1 MSMTSKQTLA
11 VCGMAIVLAGVGI
24 YLFTGDSRRQSTN
37 DAYVVAD
44 YSIVAP
50 KVAGFISQVLV
61 EDNQPVK
68 TGQLLALIDDRDLR
82 TALAASQAEV
92 LAASAQLEQSRA
104 VLQRQASVISQA
116 EATLAATKAEVTFA
130 EQEQARYSHLAGMGA
145 GTVQNAQQARNR
157 IDTARAR
164 QTSAVA
170 SVAADRKQVDILTA
184 QQHAAEAGLKRAQA
198 AHDQA
203 QLQLS
208 YTRIVAPV
216 DGVVG
221 ERAVRVGNYVNP
233 GSRLLSVVPL
243 SQAYVVGNFQETQL
257 TNVTPGQRVEIRI
270 DTFPGEPLRGRVQSI
285 APATGVTFAAIKPD
299 NATGNFTKVVQRLPV
314 RIILDADQP
323 LARKL
328 WVGLSVEAIIDTQS
342 PASAQ
347 EVSTR

>member
-1 MSMTSKQTLA
+1 MSMTSRQTLA
-11 VCGMAIVLAGVGI
+11 LCGVALALTVGGI
-24 YLFTGDSRRQSTN
+24 YLMTGNGGRQTTN
-37 DAYVVAD
+37 DAYIVAD

-68 TGQLLALIDDRDLR
+68 AGQLLALIDDRDLR
-82 TALAASQAEV
+82 TTLAASEADA
-92 LAASAQLEQSRA
+92 LSAAAQLEQASA
-104 VLQRQASVISQA
+104 VLQRQGSVISQA
-116 EATLAATKAEVTFA
+116 QATLEASRAEVTFA

-164 QTSAVA
+164 QNSAVA
-170 SVAADRKQVDILTA
+170 AVAADRKQVDILTA

-198 AHDQA
+198 NVDQA

-243 SQAYVVGNFQETQL
+243 SQAYVIGNFQETQL
-257 TNVTPGQRVEIRI
+257 TDVVPGQRVVVRV
-270 DTFPGEPLRGRVQSI
+270 DTFPGETLTGRVQSI

-314 RIILDADQP
+314 KIVLDAHQP
-323 LARKL
+323 LASRL
-328 WVGLSVEAIIDTQS
+328 WVGLSVEASIDTQS
-342 PASAQ
+342 AANAE
-347 EVSTR
+347 EVSAR

>member
-1 MSMTSKQTLA
+1 MSMTSKQILA
-11 VCGMAIVLAGVGI
+11 VCGVAMLLAGGGI
-24 YLFTGDSRRQSTN
+24 YLFTGDSDRQSTN
-37 DAYVVAD
+37 DAYIVAD

-68 TGQLLALIDDRDLR
+68 AGQLLALIDDRDFR
-82 TALAASQAEV
+82 TALAASEAEMMS
-92 LAASAQLEQSRA
+92 ASAQLEQTRA
-104 VLQRQASVISQA
+104 VLMRQGSVISQA
-116 EATLAATKAEVTFA
+116 EATLAASKAEVTFA

-170 SVAADRKQVDILTA
+170 AVAADRKQVDILTA

-198 AHDQA
+198 AHDQT

-216 DGVVG
+216 GGVVG

-243 SQAYVVGNFQETQL
+243 RQAYVVGNFQETQL
-257 TNVTPGQRVEIRI
+257 THVVPGQRVDVRV
-270 DTFPGEPLRGRVQSI
+270 DTFPGQSLKGRVQSI

-314 RIILDADQP
+314 KIVLDADQP
-323 LARKL
+323 LAQKL
-328 WVGLSVEAIIDTQS
+328 WVGLSVEAIIDTRS
-342 PASAQ
+342 AASVE
-347 EVSTR
+347 EVSAR

>member
-11 VCGMAIVLAGVGI
+11 LCGIAIVLSGVSI
-24 YLFTGDSRRQSTN
+24 YLFTGDGRRQTTN
-37 DAYVVAD
+37 DAYIVAD

-68 TGQLLALIDDRDLR
+68 AGQLLALIDDRDLQ
-82 TALAASQAEV
+82 TALAASAAEV
-92 LAASAQLEQSRA
+92 LSASARLEQSKA
-104 VLQRQASVISQA
+104 VLMRQDSVISQA
-116 EATLAATKAEVTFA
+116 QATVAATKAEVTFA

-157 IDTARAR
+157 IDTALAR
-164 QTSAVA
+164 QNSAVA
-170 SVAADRKQVDILTA
+170 SVAADRKQVDILVA

-257 TNVTPGQRVEIRI
+257 THVVPGQRVQIRV
-270 DTFPGEPLRGRVQSI
+270 DTFPGESLKGRVQSI
-285 APATGVTFAAIKPD
+285 APATGVTFAGIKPD

-314 RIILDADQP
+314 KIVLDVDQP
-323 LARKL
+323 LSRKL
-328 WVGLSVEAIIDTQS
+328 WVGLSVEAIIDTGS
-342 PASAQ
+342 STDVE
-347 EVSTR
+347 EVGAR

>member
-92 LAASAQLEQSRA
+92 LAATAQLEQSRA

-270 DTFPGEPLRGRVQSI
+270 DTFPGEPLKGRVQSI

-342 PASAQ
+342 PASTQ